1 MFIRIQ
7 GKPQKIACPPGN
19 HGLGKVSRSVAGLS
33 QDSSGAAEHS
43 SISARVCVQWCRSEG
58 LVADQLA
65 NGVDAPSGQLS
76 PGIWLSTCVNG
87 TMGTGWTHEYVTCTF
102 SAVRAVA
109 NRQLPRKGF
118 PQVPARLPRL
128 PRQGRRSL
136 GRYRNTVSRPTPG
149 RTRRL
154 VRCRARARKC
164 ASGHTTS
171 YGHGYPADNVEILK
185 TLLHS
190 QHVASPHESDEPRR
204 QAEAESSTACRNA
217 DLQGILRGVP
227 ARHVTSGQ
235 LDRGACTFE

>member
-1 MFIRIQ
+1 M
-7 GKPQKIACPPGN
+7 GSYSPGGALPGGPQKIACPPGN

-128 PRQGRRSL
+128 PGQGRRSL
-136 GRYRNTVSRPTPG
+136 GRY
-149 RTRRL
+149 
-154 VRCRARARKC
+154 
-164 ASGHTTS
+164 
-171 YGHGYPADNVEILK
+171 
-185 TLLHS
+185 
-190 QHVASPHESDEPRR
+190 
-204 QAEAESSTACRNA
+204 
-217 DLQGILRGVP
+217 
-227 ARHVTSGQ
+227 
-235 LDRGACTFE
+235 LDRRRGERDDLSDAVPEHANVPVGIRRATDMDIPLTTLKY